1 MNTLKTMTMKNI
13 LFFLFALLMLGSPVM
28 AQQNAD
34 PSAALEVN
42 STTKGFLPPRMTT
55 TQRDAITTPTVG
67 LIIYNTSTHKINFYN
82 GSSNSWVGLAVDAAS
97 AALEASTAV
106 ASFTYASTGNF
117 VQDLSVFGDYQV
129 VITNNSLSDVNLT
142 FATSDISF
150 SGVSGV
156 SVSSVS
162 PSGAQTIA
170 PGATQTV
177 NYVLSGNPGSAG
189 TLTGIYAFS
198 SLSAN
203 ANITVDANPFTH
215 NGKDYKAILSST
227 GKIWLD
233 RNLGANRV
241 ATSLIDTDAYGD
253 LYQWGRNTDGHQSTT
268 SAPTAGPVASGS
280 EGNNFITSGGD
291 WLSAPGDTR
300 WNGATK
306 GTHDPC
312 PTGFRVPTE
321 TELDAE
327 RMSFAMND
335 ADGAFGSELKFPA
348 AGYRLPGDGALLFID
363 SEGTYWSSTVD
374 GTNARFLYFGSTIAG
389 MYSFNRAYGLS
400 VRCIKE

>member
-1 MNTLKTMTMKNI
+1 MKNT

-28 AQQNAD
+28 AQTPQNAHA
-34 PSAALEVN
+34 SAALEID

-55 TQRDAITTPTVG
+55 TQRDAITTPAVG
-67 LIIYNTSTHKINFYN
+67 LIIYNTSTQKINFYN
-82 GSSNSWVGLAVDAAS
+82 GSSNSWVELGGAGAT
-97 AALEASTAV
+97 TAV
-106 ASFTYASTGNF
+106 ANFTYASTGNF
-117 VQDLSVFGDYQV
+117 LEDVSVFGDYQV
-129 VITNNSLSDVNLT
+129 VITNNSLSNVNLT

-170 PGATQTV
+170 TGATQTV

-203 ANITVDANPFTH
+203 ANITVDANPFTY
-215 NGKDYKAILSST
+215 NGKDYFAILSSS
-227 GKIWLD
+227 GKVWLD
-233 RNLGANRV
+233 RNLGADRV
-241 ATSLIDTDAYGD
+241 ATSATDADAYGD
-253 LYQWGRNTDGHQSTT
+253 LYQWGRNFDGHQSRT
-268 SAPTAGPVASGS
+268 SATTTGPVASGS
-280 EGNNFITSGGD
+280 EGSNFILANAAPND
-291 WLSAPGDTR
+291 WLSTQDDTR
-300 WNGATK
+300 WGATK
-306 GTHDPC
+306 TANDPC
-312 PTGFRVPTE
+312 PTGYRVPTE

-335 ADGAFGSELKFPA
+335 ADGAFGSELKFPT
-348 AGYRLPGDGALLFID
+348 AGARNHSNGALLFID

-374 GTNARFLYFGSTIAG
+374 GTNARFLYIGSTIAG